1 MIIGANKRGN
11 GGQLAAYLLN
21 QEKNERAELV
31 EMRGFA
37 DTGNLKG
44 ALNGIEL
51 EAMQTN
57 GTKPFYHCWLR
68 LDDGES
74 LTAAQWQKSFEA
86 VERRLHLEDQARVIV
101 EHQLQGE
108 KHYAVVWSL
117 VDRERGLMIEFP
129 FDGMRRAEVA
139 RTLEQ
144 EFGLRKLA
152 PAHEPE
158 QERLLREEW
167 QQAERALRDV
177 AEVRNAKAAIRD
189 AWQRSDNGG
198 AFCAALEE
206 KGLMLAIGD
215 SERQPFGVVDEHG
228 QFHVLTRTLDVRAKA
243 VRGKLADLD
252 REQIPSVE
260 EAHERLQGRET
271 DREREAW
278 EDRLAVAAIQK
289 DQAEHQSALEARDAG
304 RKPPEAEAKNKAL
317 GKAAGDIRLAAN
329 LSHGGEEFA
338 LFLASRGYVL
348 ARVTEQEAAGL
359 ERAAAYAKEIGH
371 HAPHYRAGEL
381 VVVNSFGGI
390 HRLTER
396 NTGKTRDELDKY
408 LVQIQR
414 DALPMVEQGKKTAVL
429 RAQDQYK
436 TGLLE
441 KQAQQKAEL
450 ERQHAE
456 RDQRAKAFEEKTR
469 QEIDA
474 GLACRQVLDKSR
486 LEKRLK
492 ENHVPLLSRATERLK
507 QFIRHRVE
515 DHQAEQRKEKLHK
528 TIVENGWRNVE
539 RDEVRQERLEQA
551 HERAQ
556 DTLEI
561 KQAEAREKMGIHAP
575 ERAEAL
581 KDARRN
587 VAETAFGQAA
597 AKTTEHRPR
606 GDGWADQ
613 SPVKED
619 ARERGRAAP
628 DKNRD
633 GGRFRVIDRESGL
646 AGGVSA
652 FAASLLDGIARPVE
666 GIAEGLASMFDGGS
680 TAPRVPQPEPARAPK
695 SALQRL
701 QERAAKERALRNI
714 SQSVERGGDVNAAD
728 LRALLPAELERLR
741 DGGDEYLMRL
751 VQRYERE
758 RDDRGRERER

>member
-1 MIIGANKRGN
+1 
-11 GGQLAAYLLN
+11 
-21 QEKNERAELV
+21 
-31 EMRGFA
+31 
-37 DTGNLKG
+37 
-44 ALNGIEL
+44 
-51 EAMQTN
+51 
-57 GTKPFYHCWLR
+57 
-68 LDDGES
+68 
-74 LTAAQWQKSFEA
+74 
-86 VERRLHLEDQARVIV
+86 
-101 EHQLQGE
+101 
-108 KHYAVVWSL
+108 
-117 VDRERGLMIEFP
+117 
-129 FDGMRRAEVA
+129 
-139 RTLEQ
+139 
-144 EFGLRKLA
+144 
-152 PAHEPE
+152 
-158 QERLLREEW
+158 
-167 QQAERALRDV
+167 
-177 AEVRNAKAAIRD
+177 
-189 AWQRSDNGG
+189 
-198 AFCAALEE
+198 
-206 KGLMLAIGD
+206 MLAIGD
-215 SERQPFGVVDEHG
+215 SQRQPFGVVDEHG
-228 QFHVLTRTLDVRAKA
+228 QFYVLTRTLDVRVKE

-252 REQIPSVE
+252 REQMPSVE
-260 EAHERLQGRET
+260 QAHERLQGRET

-278 EDRLAVAAIQK
+278 EDRLAAAAIQK
-289 DQAEHQSALEARDAG
+289 DQAEHQNALKARDAG
-304 RKPPEAEAKNKAL
+304 RNPPEAEAKNKAL
-317 GKAAGDIRLAAN
+317 GQAAGDIRLAAN
-329 LSHGGEEFA
+329 LSHSGEEFA

-414 DALPMVEQGKKTAVL
+414 DALPTVEQGKKTAVL
-429 RAQDQYK
+429 RAQDEYK

-486 LEKRLK
+486 LEKQLK
-492 ENHVPLLSRATERLK
+492 ENHVPLLGRVAERIK

-556 DTLEI
+556 GTLEI
-561 KQAEAREKMGIHAP
+561 KQAEARDKMGIHAP

-587 VAETAFGQAA
+587 VAETAFSQAA
-597 AKTTEHRPR
+597 AKTTERQPR
-606 GDGWADQ
+606 GNQ

-619 ARERGRAAP
+619 ARKRGRAAP

-633 GGRFRVIDRESGL
+633 GGRFRVIDRESGK
-646 AGGVSA
+646 AGGVSQ
-652 FAASLLDGIARPVE
+652 FAGSLLDGIARPIE

-680 TAPRVPQPEPARAPK
+680 AAPRAPQPEPARAPK

-701 QERAAKERALRNI
+701 QERVAKERAMRNI
-714 SQSVERGGDVNAAD
+714 SKSVERGGGVNAAD
-728 LRALLPAELERLR
+728 LRALPPAELERLR

>member
-37 DTGNLKG
+37 DAGNLKG

-68 LDDGES
+68 LDDGET
-74 LTAAQWQKSFEA
+74 LTAAQWQKSFA
-86 VERRLHLEDQARVIV
+86 SVERRLHLEGQARVIV

-108 KHYAVVWSL
+108 KHYHVVWSL
-117 VDRERGLMIEFP
+117 VDRERGQMIEIP
-129 FDGMRRAEVA
+129 FDGMRRTEVA

-167 QQAERALRDV
+167 QQAERTLRDV
-177 AEVRNAKAAIRD
+177 KDVRDAKAAIRE

-260 EAHERLQGRET
+260 QAHERLQGRET

-278 EDRLAVAAIQK
+278 EDRLAAAAIQK
-289 DQAEHQSALEARDAG
+289 DREAREPERTVQEEPTRAKESAAQERDARDA
-304 RKPPEAEAKNKAL
+304 
-317 GKAAGDIRLAAN
+317 D
-329 LSHGGEEFA
+329 
-338 LFLASRGYVL
+338 
-348 ARVTEQEAAGL
+348 T
-359 ERAAAYAKEIGH
+359 RAASAE
-371 HAPHYRAGEL
+371 
-381 VVVNSFGGI
+381 GG
-390 HRLTER
+390 
-396 NTGKTRDELDKY
+396 G
-408 LVQIQR
+408 
-414 DALPMVEQGKKTAVL
+414 
-429 RAQDQYK
+429 
-436 TGLLE
+436 
-441 KQAQQKAEL
+441 
-450 ERQHAE
+450 
-456 RDQRAKAFEEKTR
+456 
-469 QEIDA
+469 
-474 GLACRQVLDKSR
+474 
-486 LEKRLK
+486 
-492 ENHVPLLSRATERLK
+492 
-507 QFIRHRVE
+507 
-515 DHQAEQRKEKLHK
+515 
-528 TIVENGWRNVE
+528 
-539 RDEVRQERLEQA
+539 
-551 HERAQ
+551 
-556 DTLEI
+556 
-561 KQAEAREKMGIHAP
+561 
-575 ERAEAL
+575 
-581 KDARRN
+581 
-587 VAETAFGQAA
+587 
-597 AKTTEHRPR
+597 
-606 GDGWADQ
+606 
-613 SPVKED
+613 
-619 ARERGRAAP
+619 
-628 DKNRD
+628 
-633 GGRFRVIDRESGL
+633 FRVIDRESGL

-701 QERAAKERALRNI
+701 QERAAKERAMRNI
-714 SQSVERGGDVNAAD
+714 SQSVQRGGDVNAAD
-728 LRALLPAELERLR
+728 LRALPPAELERLR

-751 VQRYERE
+751 VQRFERE

>member
-21 QEKNERAELV
+21 QEKNERAELL

-37 DTGNLKG
+37 DAGNLKG

-57 GTKPFYHCWLR
+57 GAKPFYHCWLR

-74 LTAAQWQKSFEA
+74 LTAAQWQKSFAA
-86 VERRLHLEDQARVIV
+86 VERRLHLEGQARVIV

-108 KHYAVVWSL
+108 KHYHVVWSL
-117 VDRERGLMIEFP
+117 VDRERGRMIEIP

-144 EFGLRKLA
+144 EFGLRQLA

-167 QQAERALRDV
+167 QQAERTLRDV
-177 AEVRNAKAAIRD
+177 ADVRDAKAAIRD
-189 AWQRSDNGG
+189 AWQRSDNGA

-260 EAHERLQGRET
+260 QAHERLQGRET

-278 EDRLAVAAIQK
+278 EDRLAAAAIQK
-289 DQAEHQSALEARDAG
+289 DR
-304 RKPPEAEAKNKAL
+304 
-317 GKAAGDIRLAAN
+317 
-329 LSHGGEEFA
+329 
-338 LFLASRGYVL
+338 
-348 ARVTEQEAAGL
+348 
-359 ERAAAYAKEIGH
+359 
-371 HAPHYRAGEL
+371 
-381 VVVNSFGGI
+381 
-390 HRLTER
+390 
-396 NTGKTRDELDKY
+396 
-408 LVQIQR
+408 
-414 DALPMVEQGKKTAVL
+414 
-429 RAQDQYK
+429 
-436 TGLLE
+436 
-441 KQAQQKAEL
+441 
-450 ERQHAE
+450 
-456 RDQRAKAFEEKTR
+456 
-469 QEIDA
+469 
-474 GLACRQVLDKSR
+474 
-486 LEKRLK
+486 
-492 ENHVPLLSRATERLK
+492 
-507 QFIRHRVE
+507 
-515 DHQAEQRKEKLHK
+515 
-528 TIVENGWRNVE
+528 
-539 RDEVRQERLEQA
+539 
-551 HERAQ
+551 
-556 DTLEI
+556 
-561 KQAEAREKMGIHAP
+561 EAREP
-575 ERAEAL
+575 ERNVQEEPARAKEPAAQERDTQ
-581 KDARRN
+581 DAD
-587 VAETAFGQAA
+587 T
-597 AKTTEHRPR
+597 
-606 GDGWADQ
+606 
-613 SPVKED
+613 
-619 ARERGRAAP
+619 RAASAE
-628 DKNRD
+628 

-652 FAASLLDGIARPVE
+652 FAGSLLDGIARPVE

-701 QERAAKERALRNI
+701 QERAAKERAMRNI
-714 SQSVERGGDVNAAD
+714 SKSVERGGDVNAAD
-728 LRALLPAELERLR
+728 LRALPPAELERLR